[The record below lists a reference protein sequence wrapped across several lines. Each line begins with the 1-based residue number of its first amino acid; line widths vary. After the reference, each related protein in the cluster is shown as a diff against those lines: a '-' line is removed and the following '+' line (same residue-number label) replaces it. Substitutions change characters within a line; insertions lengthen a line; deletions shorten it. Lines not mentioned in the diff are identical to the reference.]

1 MNIYLNISLPDSNN
15 IETKTL
21 FPDSYLRHKYFIIIY
36 IFLDK
41 SMEDLFHSSLL
52 FLEGLNL
59 KLFLLIEITLV
70 WKLSIRKIWITK
82 AQD

>member
-1 MNIYLNISLPDSNN
+1 MNIYQDISLPDSNN

-21 FPDSYLRHKYFIIIY
+21 FLDCYLRHKYFIIIY

-41 SMEDLFHSSLL
+41 SMEDLFHSRLL

-59 KLFLLIEITLV
+59 KLFLLTEITLLG
-70 WKLSIRKIWITK
+70 KLSIRKI
-82 AQD
+82 

>member
-1 MNIYLNISLPDSNN
+1 MNIYLNFSLPDSNN

-70 WKLSIRKIWITK
+70 
-82 AQD
+82 